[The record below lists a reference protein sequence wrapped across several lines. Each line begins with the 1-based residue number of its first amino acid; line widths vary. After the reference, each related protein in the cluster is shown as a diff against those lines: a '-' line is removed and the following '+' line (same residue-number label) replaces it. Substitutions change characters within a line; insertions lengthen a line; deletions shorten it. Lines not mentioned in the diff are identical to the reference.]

1 VWAIEAILPA
11 VLVPPSDIS
20 DAERANQRAVAQA
33 VDVHP
38 STTVSPPRE
47 TEAIVVE
54 LALPEWAT
62 KTDLAAPF
70 DALGTFYA
78 QNGRLE

>member
-1 VWAIEAILPA
+1 MWAIETILPA
-11 VLVPPSDIS
+11 VMVPPPGIS
-20 DAERANQRAVAQA
+20 DVEHADQQA
-33 VDVHP
+33 DGQAADINP
-38 STTVSPPRE
+38 SMTVPPPRE

-70 DALGTFYA
+70 EALGTFYA

>member
-1 VWAIEAILPA
+1 MWAIETILPA
-11 VLVPPSDIS
+11 IMVPPPDLS
-20 DAERANQRAVAQA
+20 DAERAEQRADANS
-33 VDVHP
+33 
-38 STTVSPPRE
+38 STTVLPPRE

-70 DALGTFYA
+70 EALGTFYA